1 MKGASSAGVD
11 QASGPVDARGLSVG
25 CPARCPS
32 SAIAGPRGGS
42 GTNVNAHD
50 VAALGPPAGRGTRPM
65 NTSGRQKWRAHDR
78 IRRLAAYGVALVGVL
93 GLLSAISPPA
103 RGRVL
108 DSVGFMLTQG
118 LVMAGAEG
126 VNKIPDIGRY
136 LGRSVR

>member
-1 MKGASSAGVD
+1 
-11 QASGPVDARGLSVG
+11 
-25 CPARCPS
+25 
-32 SAIAGPRGGS
+32 
-42 GTNVNAHD
+42 
-50 VAALGPPAGRGTRPM
+50 M
-65 NTSGRQKWRAHDR
+65 NTSRRQKWRAHDR

-118 LVMAGAEG
+118 LVMAGAQG
-126 VNKIPDIGRY
+126 VNKIPVIGRY